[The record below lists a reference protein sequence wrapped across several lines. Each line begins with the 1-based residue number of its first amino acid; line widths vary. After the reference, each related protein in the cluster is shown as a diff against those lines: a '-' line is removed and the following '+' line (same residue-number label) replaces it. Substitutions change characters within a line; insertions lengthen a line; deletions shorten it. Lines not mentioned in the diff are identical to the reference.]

1 MHGRVAIK
9 NYLRESQVANSRLV
23 AAGVFVVVMVLL
35 LFARLVYLQIFSH
48 KYYSTLSQ
56 ENRVNPVPIQ
66 PVRGLILDRN
76 GIVLAQNFPVFTLE
90 VVPERVK
97 DMDNL
102 LASLAELVA
111 LTDRDIKA
119 FRKLVREKPRYEN
132 IMLRSHLTE
141 EEQAR
146 LALKRLQLPGVEL
159 RARLQRHY
167 PFGGMGV
174 HALGYVGRINEQE
187 AQRIDKVAYK
197 GIQHIGKLGVEQT
210 YEQLLL
216 GKVGFEQIETDAH
229 GRAIRVLGRIPPHA
243 GQNLYLHLDAKMQAI
258 AEQALGKYKGAVIAL
273 DTRTGGVL
281 TFASTPTYD
290 PNLFING
297 IDSKSYAGLREDKNK
312 PLINRALNGRYS
324 PGSTIKPFFGLM
336 GLASDGFSPLRTTA
350 CPGWFSLPGSS
361 HRFRCWKKEGHGAMN
376 LHDAVVQS
384 CDVYFYRLAVASG
397 PERIKEFL
405 VSLGFGAKTG
415 IDLEGESTGL
425 VPSPEWKRA
434 QNTPWYP
441 GDTVVIGIGQGLV
454 LTTPLQLAGGTSVI
468 ANRGK
473 RLTPRLLQG
482 VADPTTKT
490 IKFVP
495 PQLLQPLADQNPEHY
510 AEMIQ
515 NMADV
520 VHGAGGT
527 AQRIGYN
534 APYKIAGKTGTA
546 QVKSIAQGE
555 RYIESRVAEQFRDHA
570 LFIAFAPVEDP
581 QIAVA
586 VIVENGGHGGSTAAP
601 IARKL
606 MDYYL
611 TGKEDTPAEKVRA
624 ATQAPAPAVEGAS
637 D

>member
-9 NYLRESQVANSRLV
+9 DYLRESQVANSRIV
-23 AAGVFVVVMVLL
+23 AAGIFVLVLVFL
-35 LFARLVYLQIFSH
+35 LFARLVYLQIFAH

-66 PVRGLILDRN
+66 PVRGIIFDRN
-76 GIVLAQNFPVFTLE
+76 GVVLAQNFPIFTLE
-90 VVPERVK
+90 IVPERVK
-97 DMDNL
+97 DMDVL
-102 LASLAELVA
+102 LASLRELVT
-111 LTDRDIKA
+111 LTDKDIAA

-132 IMLRSHLTE
+132 VMLRSHLTE

-146 LALKRLQLPGVEL
+146 IALKRLQLPGVEL

-258 AEQALGKYKGAVIAL
+258 AEQALGRYKGAVIAL

-297 IDSKSYAGLREDKNK
+297 IDTKTYAGLRGDKNK

-336 GLASDGFSPLRTTA
+336 GLASEGFSSARQVA
-350 CPGWFSLPGSS
+350 CPGWYSLPGST
-361 HRFRCWKKEGHGAMN
+361 HRFRCWKKEGHGPMD

-384 CDVYFYRLAVASG
+384 CDVFFYRLAVATG
-397 PERIKEFL
+397 PERIKEYL
-405 VSLGFGAKTG
+405 NSLGFGAKTG
-415 IDLEGESTGL
+415 IDLDGESTGL

-434 QNTPWYP
+434 HNTPWYP
-441 GDTVVIGIGQGLV
+441 GDTVVIGIGQGLLV
-454 LTTPLQLAGGTSVI
+454 TTPLQLASGTSVI

-482 VADPTTKT
+482 IADPATKAVR
-490 IKFVP
+490 FVP
-495 PQLLQPLADQNPEHY
+495 PIPLQPLADQNLAHY
-510 AEMIQ
+510 DEMIRD
-515 NMADV
+515 MTDV
-520 VHGAGGT
+520 VHGVGGT
-527 AQRIGYN
+527 AVRIGYN

-555 RYIESRVAEQFRDHA
+555 RYIESRIAEQFRDHA

-586 VIVENGGHGGSTAAP
+586 VIVENGGHGSSAAAP

-611 TGKEDTPAEKVRA
+611 TGKEDTPAEKARA
-624 ATQAPAPAVEGAS
+624 ATRPAATPDGAG